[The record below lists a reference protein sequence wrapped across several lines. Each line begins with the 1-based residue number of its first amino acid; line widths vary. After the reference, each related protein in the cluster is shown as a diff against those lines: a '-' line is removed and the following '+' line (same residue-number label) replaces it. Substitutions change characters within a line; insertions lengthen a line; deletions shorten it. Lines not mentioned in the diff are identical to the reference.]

1 MNYLRIHNVPESVW
15 LATAILAYET
25 FHNSTN
31 PTSDMMYFKQGVI
44 QRKAQELCKQNV
56 DNARISQWCNAD
68 HANNTYNYLR
78 TGDNS
83 SRRLSFRGEFDGNKE
98 KPKLNPE
105 DEVET
110 ILGPKMIKEIKDFIA
125 NEYTLVFK
133 DLAESIKCISILDY
147 LDEYGGQTYESPEK
161 ADPFLKPKLLE
172 IKVAG
177 GAAVQE
183 LDKIAELCETQFGL
197 KKQGVS
203 KWLNGGNNK
212 VREYLWRQLKFE
224 GHEDCLTSLSLFA
237 EIVDGKARFKFSVEL
252 NEAQS
257 KKEDYIKH
265 HRILDKDILDAS
277 DNLIYILNGNHSE
290 EDMKALN
297 LSTKEVKQNVDN
309 GTYGKVQIARII
321 TREEINNERLDD
333 NAIIKAILAAVNALL
348 PYYGLVL
355 GKNIEEIPINSLLNK
370 GKDSPISVN
379 KEGKV
384 KMLESNKNIILY
396 GPPGTGKTYNT
407 VIYAVA
413 IVEGKSIDDVSK
425 EVYSSVFERYRKY
438 KSEGKIAFSTFHQ
451 SYGYEEFIE
460 GIKPQLAAD
469 DESTGNLE
477 YKIESGSFKKF
488 CEKAKHIKVQTASL
502 GINSNPTI
510 WKVSLKGS
518 GNNEIKDD
526 CFRNNRI
533 RIGWANRDKVL
544 TDESTFHSNKERS
557 ILTYF
562 QDEMKAGD
570 IVLTLLDQE
579 RIDGIGIITGDAEWL
594 DDGDHYPRSRSVE
607 WIATGIKE
615 NIVNINQGTK
625 LTSSTVY
632 RLDKIDQSA
641 IHKMIEKYSTNQDVV
656 VEESKGNF
664 VFIIDEINRGNI
676 SKIFGELITLIET
689 TKRLGETEATTA
701 RLPYSGTEFG
711 VPNNVFI
718 LGTMNTAD
726 RSIALMDTALRRRFK
741 FIEMMPR
748 EEVLEGIK
756 VGEVNIVKVLKAINS
771 RIEFLFDREHTI
783 GHAYFTPLAKEPTL
797 EKLADIFQN
806 SIIPLLQEYFYE
818 DYSKIQL
825 ILGDNVKPADFKFI
839 KDEAVKIK
847 EVFKGNPDV
856 DLPEQKYSIQRHAFY
871 KEESYI
877 QIYE

>member
-125 NEYTLVFK
+125 NEYTLLFK

-224 GHEDCLTSLSLFA
+224 GHEDCPTSLSLFA